1 MKKHFHLSRIRS
13 ERAVREAAMARK
25 KTKEAIEHV
34 FALQKLQGSIGLT
47 NGNNVVVKKEELN
60 GHSQSPNGPLISR
73 VGANGIGSPVI
84 GNKIGG
90 GNGSDGRIGNNG
102 SGKFGPSFKAF

>member
-13 ERAVREAAMARK
+13 ERAVKEAAMARK
-25 KTKEAIEHV
+25 RTKEAIEHV

-73 VGANGIGSPVI
+73 VGANGIG
-84 GNKIGG
+84 NKIG